1 MDERPSPDLL
11 GLESG
16 RARLVEY
23 QPGWVALFDQ
33 EAARIRE
40 VAGDR
45 ILAVEHVGSTAIPG
59 MPAKPVLDVLVGIPS
74 FARGLELLPTLAQL
88 GYEHRPDEDIPDRH
102 FFRKRLPDGRR
113 THHLSLAEPDS
124 HHYRVQI
131 CFRDYLRTHPAVAFE
146 YRLLKEGL
154 AETHMLD
161 RSSYIEGK
169 TAFVQEILRQAG
181 CGERRA

>member
-23 QPGWVALFDQ
+23 QPAWVALFEE
-33 EAARIRE
+33 EAARIRG
-40 VAGDR
+40 ALGDR
-45 ILAVEHVGSTAIPG
+45 ILTVEHVGSTAIPG
-59 MPAKPVLDVLVGIPS
+59 MPAKPVLDLLVGIPS
-74 FARGLELLPTLAQL
+74 FAHGLELHPALATL
-88 GYEHRPDEDIPDRH
+88 GYEHRPDEEIPDRL
-102 FFRKRLPDGRR
+102 FFRRRLPDGRR
-113 THHLSLAEPDS
+113 THHLSLAEPAS
-124 HHYRVQI
+124 HHYRVTI
-131 CFRDYLRTHPAVAFE
+131 CFRDYLRTHPDAAFE

-161 RSSYIEGK
+161 RSSYSEGK

-181 CGERRA
+181 CAERRA